1 MSTNQLLQ
9 QKELES
15 AIPELRVFMGIT
27 AVSLYEANTAG
38 KSGYFLTILEEVDK
52 NHKNNNL

>member
-1 MSTNQLLQ
+1 MSTNQLPQ

-15 AIPELRVFMGIT
+15 VIPKFRVFMGIT
-27 AVSLYEANTAG
+27 AVSLDKANTAG

-52 NHKNNNL
+52 NHKSNNS